1 VLANTASLNQL
12 LQLSR
17 AFKHSTHI
25 LTTTPAPVRISCG
38 VSFWQTLQKRS
49 VRGKAAGCDE
59 HPGHESIVWPPM
71 VDIMLLGWCPRAV
84 RAVLRRYWYRH
95 RQTAD
100 ITRYRSGGV
109 RSPCVSVVTVQ
120 EFPQNFGALVANPFA
135 FSVLL
140 FAKSGIARYGSIG
153 PETSLTY

>member
-1 VLANTASLNQL
+1 MQPRSGDTSRSTARSLPSLQSQLRAVLANTARLNQL

-84 RAVLRRYWYRH
+84 RAVPPRADCRYHQISLRRT
-95 RQTAD
+95 TAPLPPD
-100 ITRYRSGGV
+100 
-109 RSPCVSVVTVQ
+109 
-120 EFPQNFGALVANPFA
+120 
-135 FSVLL
+135 
-140 FAKSGIARYGSIG
+140 
-153 PETSLTY
+153 